1 MLLPRA
7 RIIPANILYAMVT
20 AEKSIITRIYFSVS
34 PIISG
39 GVLSEAI
46 SGCRAIRLA
55 TVSTNAIPAESR

>member
-7 RIIPANILYAMVT
+7 RIMPANILY

-55 TVSTNAIPAESR
+55 TVSTNAMPAESR